1 MPLGSAWLQVEV
13 EAVARQMVDEVSKKT
28 GTPPSPSPAQRHRPP
43 GCATRYAKSRS
54 SRTSRTSTGGRR
66 LGARSKQAQ
75 LLLLLTIYPEPHC
88 VREVREVAPA
98 CPRSLRPDSRPASP
112 SRVGPELCALCPI
125 SRPSRRDVTKRPAAI
140 KIQRRV
146 RRLHR
151 RLCCLLSVGCVY
163 ARGSSGR
170 RRPPVKR
177 PRLRGVRRD
186 RPSAIPPVRCA

>member
-1 MPLGSAWLQVEV
+1 MQKKRNLITGGCGFLGSHLQRAGRSV
-13 EAVARQMVDEVSKKT
+13 
-28 GTPPSPSPAQRHRPP
+28 SPAAGANSPL
-43 GCATRYAKSRS
+43 AT
-54 SRTSRTSTGGRR
+54 
-66 LGARSKQAQ
+66 L

-98 CPRSLRPDSRPASP
+98 CPHSLRPDSRPASP

-125 SRPSRRDVTKRPAAI
+125 SQPSRRDVTKRPAVI